1 MSPFYPLDSWTW
13 RLVLIREQI
22 RYKSRKEIEKLR
34 EAGRV
39 AANAL
44 RIAARAAR
52 PGVSLLELDRIAE
65 TYIRQQGA
73 TPSFKGYHGF
83 PGTLCTSV
91 NDKVVHGIP
100 TKYQL
105 QEGDILAIDC
115 GAKLDGFH
123 GDTCLTVGVG
133 RISGAARMLIQNA
146 QLAMFVGIEHC
157 RPGLRMGDMATA
169 VQKFAEDRG
178 YSIVREYIGHGLG
191 RDLHEDPQVVFA
203 EQKAGTGFRMEP
215 GMTITIEPILNIGSY
230 KCVVEADG
238 WTVRTKDG
246 SLSAQFEHDIA
257 ITQNGPE
264 ILSIPDAE
272 YELEDGL

>member
-1 MSPFYPLDSWTW
+1 M
-13 RLVLIREQI
+13 VLIREQI
-22 RYKSRKEIEKLR
+22 RYKSRKEIDKLR
-34 EAGRV
+34 EACRL

-52 PGVSLLELDRIAE
+52 PGVSLLDLDRIAE

-100 TKYQL
+100 SKYVL
-105 QEGDILAIDC
+105 QEGDIIAIDC

-133 RISGAARMLIQNA
+133 KISDEARMLIQTA

-157 RPGLRMGDMATA
+157 RPGLRLGDMASA
-169 VQKFAEDRG
+169 VQSFAEERG
-178 YSIVREYIGHGLG
+178 YSVVREYIGHGLG

-203 EQKAGTGFRMEP
+203 EQQPGTGFRMEP
-215 GMTITIEPILNIGSY
+215 GMTITIEPILNTGSH
-230 KCVVEADG
+230 KCLVESDG

-246 SLSAQFEHDIA
+246 GLSAQFEHDIA
-257 ITQNGPE
+257 ITRNGPE
-264 ILSIPDAE
+264 ILSIPDPE
-272 YELEDGL
+272 FELEDGL

>member
-1 MSPFYPLDSWTW
+1 M
-13 RLVLIREQI
+13 VLLREQI
-22 RYKSRKEIEKLR
+22 RYKSRKEIDKLR
-34 EAGRV
+34 QAGRL

-44 RIAARAAR
+44 RIAARAAK
-52 PGVSLLELDRIAE
+52 PGVSLLELDKIAE

-73 TPSFKGYHGF
+73 VPGFKGYHGF

-100 TKYQL
+100 TKYVL
-105 QEGDILAIDC
+105 QEGDVISIDC

-133 RISGAARMLIQNA
+133 KISEQARDLIQAA
-146 QLAMFVGIEHC
+146 QLAMYTGIEHC
-157 RPGLRMGDMATA
+157 VPGNRLGDMATA
-169 VQKFAEDRG
+169 VQSFAEARG
-178 YSIVREYIGHGLG
+178 YSVVREYIGHGIG

-203 EQKAGTGFRMEP
+203 DQRPGTGFRMEP
-215 GMTITIEPILNIGSY
+215 GMTITIEPILCMGSH
-230 KCVVEADG
+230 KCVVESDG

-257 ITQNGPE
+257 ITKDGPE
-264 ILSIPDAE
+264 ILSMPDPE
-272 YELEDGL
+272 FELEDGL

>member
-1 MSPFYPLDSWTW
+1 M
-13 RLVLIREQI
+13 VLIREQI
-22 RYKSRKEIEKLR
+22 RYKSRKEIDKLR

-44 RIAARAAR
+44 RLAARAAK
-52 PGVSLLELDRIAE
+52 PGVSLLDLDRIAE
-65 TYIRQQGA
+65 AYIRQQGA

-100 TKYQL
+100 TKYVL
-105 QEGDILAIDC
+105 QEGDIIAIDC
-115 GAKLDGFH
+115 GAKLDGYH

-133 RISGAARMLIQNA
+133 TISEEARTLIQTA

-157 RPGLRMGDMATA
+157 RPGQRLGDMATA
-169 VQKFAEDRG
+169 VQRFAEERG

-191 RDLHEDPQVVFA
+191 RDLHEDPQVVYA
-203 EQKAGTGFRMEP
+203 DQRPGTGFRMEP
-215 GMTITIEPILNIGSY
+215 GMTITIEPILNTGSH
-230 KCVVEADG
+230 KCLVEPDG

-246 SLSAQFEHDIA
+246 GLSAQFEHDIA
-257 ITQNGPE
+257 ITRDAPE
-264 ILSIPDAE
+264 ILSLPDKE
-272 YELEDGL
+272 FELEDGL